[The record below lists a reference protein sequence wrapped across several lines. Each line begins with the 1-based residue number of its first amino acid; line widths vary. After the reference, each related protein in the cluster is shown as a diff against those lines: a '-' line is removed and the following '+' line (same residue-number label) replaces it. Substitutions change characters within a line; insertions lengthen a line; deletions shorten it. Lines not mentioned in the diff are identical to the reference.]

1 MTRTHSGDRFSN
13 PPTMR
18 QHRQLQKLLQE
29 PLSEGERADLAE
41 TETLTDSDQSKWSSP
56 ISACSASPPRNARL
70 TNLDRVVESVTP
82 SVPVQYFTET
92 RIQGVG
98 TREDNLR
105 PFFCL
110 GDLWESFNEWSAYG
124 VGVPLSLNEIDSVN
138 QYYVPSLSGIQLYAD
153 PLRLRMHGEDS
164 DAEPLRETS
173 SAGSS
178 DWDVE
183 KPVKDEIVGTRGQHD
198 LVKLNSQR
206 MHGLTLTDKPAN
218 SSYSD
223 ENEICSSSGL
233 LVFEYLEQE
242 QPYFRDPL
250 YEKASPFQ
258 RIMSC

>member
-1 MTRTHSGDRFSN
+1 MQRSWRKLTFHFLILIHTSSKIMHS
-13 PPTMR
+13 
-18 QHRQLQKLLQE
+18 
-29 PLSEGERADLAE
+29 
-41 TETLTDSDQSKWSSP
+41 
-56 ISACSASPPRNARL
+56 
-70 TNLDRVVESVTP
+70 TNST
-82 SVPVQYFTET
+82 
-92 RIQGVG
+92 
-98 TREDNLR
+98 
-105 PFFCL
+105 
-110 GDLWESFNEWSAYG
+110 
-124 VGVPLSLNEIDSVN
+124 
-138 QYYVPSLSGIQLYAD
+138 
-153 PLRLRMHGEDS
+153 RMHGEDS